1 MYNVGIVKI
10 KTKENTMFYKT
21 HEIEQMHEGKY
32 IAFENNT
39 WTVYSDGNIIAV
51 YIATMTANKVINGAQ
66 RIK

>member
-1 MYNVGIVKI
+1 
-10 KTKENTMFYKT
+10 MFYKT